1 MLLNKLSLN
10 IMASCGT
17 TATLSNKDFS
27 DISFKS
33 CPYTLTSPLYPSS
46 SFVNSLANVDLP
58 YNVKQ
63 LLHKIRR
70 YFYRLIYIQ
79 NFYFNFFIRSLSVRI
94 LICSIAIAFNFSILS
109 VASIPSFIKTAFKF
123 SRFDK
128 HTNCDISA

>member
-1 MLLNKLSLN
+1 MSTTSFILKVSLKKESG
-10 IMASCGT
+10 I
-17 TATLSNKDFS
+17 TAPIFSKDSLWIFS
-27 DISFKS
+27 PKTFISPSYLYKSKIHFKR
-33 CPYTLTSPLYPSS
+33 
-46 SFVNSLANVDLP
+46 VVLP